1 MGSVAESE
9 RSPLASPGRIALASG
24 SNATAKI
31 ETRMAKKKN
40 QHPGTAPAAAP
51 TGGAGGTL
59 IAQQTYATIGT
70 FLRLPRAHDLN
81 GAEHVFLGVPY
92 DTATTFRPGAR
103 FGPQATRAGSAQL
116 AELKSFPHGF
126 NPLDH
131 VKAVDYGDVYF
142 DHSAPHTIPGA
153 IERAAAG
160 IIKHDV
166 FLTTFGGDHFITY
179 PLLKA
184 HAAKY
189 GPLALIHFDAHPDTW
204 PETEGKNVE
213 LNHGTM
219 FWRAVK
225 EGLIVPSKSVQ
236 TGIRTWVDDK
246 MGLTIIGAPEVHEKG
261 PAAVLEKIKKIVGRH
276 PAYLNFDIDCLDPA
290 FAFQILR
297 GLGSLNI
304 VGMDVVEVAPAY
316 DQAEITAIAA
326 ATIAY
331 DQLCLRAIR
340 KGAKSQG

>member
-1 MGSVAESE
+1 MA
-9 RSPLASPGRIALASG
+9 
-24 SNATAKI
+24 NKKI
-31 ETRMAKKKN
+31 MR
-40 QHPGTAPAAAP
+40 QGTTPAPRPAQP
-51 TGGAGGTL
+51 TGGLL
-59 IAQQTYATIGT
+59 IAQQTYSNIGS
-70 FLRLPRAHDLN
+70 FLRVPYSTEVR
-81 GAEHVFLGVPY
+81 GADHVFLGVPY

-103 FGPQATRAGSAQL
+103 FGPQGVRMGSAQL
-116 AELKSFPHGF
+116 CELKSFPHGF

-131 VKAVDYGDVYF
+131 VKAIDYGDVYF
-142 DHSAPHTIPGA
+142 DHAVPATIPGA
-153 IERAAAG
+153 IERTAVE
-160 IIKHDV
+160 IIKHGA

-184 HAAKY
+184 HAAKH
-189 GPLALIHFDAHPDTW
+189 GPLALVHFDAHPDTW
-204 PETEGKNVE
+204 PEVKGKEVE

-225 EGLIVPSKSVQ
+225 EGLIVPERSVQ

-261 PAAVLEKIKKIVGRH
+261 PAAALDKIKKIVGRH
-276 PAYLNFDIDCLDPA
+276 PAYLTFDIDCLDPA
-290 FAFQILR
+290 FAPGTGTPVAGGLSTAQAFAILR
-297 GLGSLNI
+297 GLGSLNL

-340 KGAKSQG
+340 KGAKSRA

>member
-1 MGSVAESE
+1 
-9 RSPLASPGRIALASG
+9 
-24 SNATAKI
+24 
-31 ETRMAKKKN
+31 MAKKKIMR
-40 QHPGTAPAAAP
+40 QGTAPGAKP
-51 TGGAGGTL
+51 TQPAGGIL
-59 IAQQTYATIGT
+59 IAQQTYSNIGT
-70 FLRLPRAHDLN
+70 FLRTPASRDVAH
-81 GAEHVFLGVPY
+81 AEHVFLGAPY

-103 FGPQATRAGSAQL
+103 FGPMGVRQGSAQL
-116 AELKSFPHGF
+116 CELKSYPHGF

-142 DHSAPHTIPGA
+142 DHAMPHTIPGA
-153 IERAAAG
+153 IERTAAE

-189 GPLALIHFDAHPDTW
+189 GPLALVHFDAHPDTW
-204 PETEGKNVE
+204 PEVEGKQVE

-219 FWRAVK
+219 FYRAVK
-225 EGLIVPSKSVQ
+225 EGLIVPERSVQ

-246 MGLTIIGAPEVHEKG
+246 MGLTIIGAPEVHDKG
-261 PAAVLEKIKKIVGRH
+261 PAAALEKIKRIVGRQ
-276 PAYLNFDIDCLDPA
+276 PAYLTFDIDCLDPA
-290 FAFQILR
+290 FAPGTGTPVAGGLSTAQAFAILR

-304 VGMDVVEVAPAY
+304 VGMDVVEVAPPY

-331 DQLCLRAIR
+331 DQLCLRAI
-340 KGAKSQG
+340 KNGAKSQA

>member
-1 MGSVAESE
+1 
-9 RSPLASPGRIALASG
+9 
-24 SNATAKI
+24 
-31 ETRMAKKKN
+31 MAKKKN
-40 QHPGTAPAAAP
+40 MHPGTAPAPKPAQP
-51 TGGAGGTL
+51 SGGPLVAH
-59 IAQQTYATIGT
+59 QTYSNIGT
-70 FLRLPRAHDLN
+70 FLRVPQTRELK

-103 FGPQATRAGSAQL
+103 FGPQGVRAGSAQL
-116 AELKSFPHGF
+116 CELKSFPHGF
-126 NPLDH
+126 NPLEH
-131 VKAVDYGDVYF
+131 VKAIDYGDVYF
-142 DHSAPHTIPGA
+142 DHSVPHTVPGA
-153 IERAAAG
+153 IEQTAAE

-204 PETEGKNVE
+204 PEVEGKEVE

-219 FWRAVK
+219 FYRAVK
-225 EGLIVPSKSVQ
+225 EGLIVPAKSVQ

-261 PAAVLEKIKKIVGRH
+261 AAMALDKIKRIVGKH
-276 PAYLNFDIDCLDPA
+276 PAYLTFDIDCLDPA
-290 FAFQILR
+290 FAPGTGTPVAGGLSTAQAFAILR

-331 DQLCLRAIR
+331 DQLCLRAIK
-340 KGAKSQG
+340 KGAKSRA